1 MYVNEC
7 NHIFCSNIS
16 EWTAG
21 SGEEIEKKGD
31 KPPKGGKG
39 RKGPKPKKNR
49 ENPDFEDVA
58 GYEGA
63 GFGMDSKYCKFGN
76 FREDFIF
83 AKLRICEVS

>member
-1 MYVNEC
+1 M
-7 NHIFCSNIS
+7 SRLIS

-63 GFGMDSKYCKFGN
+63 GFGMDSKYCKSGN